1 MSDETLGTERITT
14 VGGVVYPYRRIP
26 LSRGNFSWPF
36 GRLTLE
42 PAGVTL
48 GPRGW
53 LQRIVR
59 PITIPYEDLTRVE
72 WVVPPAF
79 LPKYAEGLR
88 FRSRREEWDRLY
100 FSTFPRRVH
109 RIVAALRSRGVEVR

>member
-1 MSDETLGTERITT
+1 MGDEARNPERLTV

-42 PAGVTL
+42 PTGVTL

-72 WVVPPAF
+72 RVVPPSF
-79 LPKYAEGLR
+79 LKYAEGLR
-88 FRSRREEWDRLY
+88 FRSRREEWDRVY
-100 FSTFPRRVH
+100 FSTFPRRAH
-109 RIVAALRSRGVEVR
+109 RLVAALRLRGVEVR